1 MESKCCVGRL
11 WLLCGGQ
18 PADGLN
24 CGSPAAADDIAGMGP
39 RLDLARKR
47 VHFGVK
53 VDLTETAA

>member
-1 MESKCCVGRL
+1 MGRL